1 MVCDS
6 TYHENDCA
14 AFDEIS
20 FKAVVQNIFC
30 GVNTAKIRMIISVGK
45 RRLGASIVVR
55 NAREK
60 RHSL

>member
-30 GVNTAKIRMIISVGK
+30 GVNTAKIRMIISVGG
-45 RRLGASIVVR
+45 RLGASIVVR